1 MYKQPF
7 LPSLPRSRTFRGG
20 ITEVLSFIRNSIEDL
35 LTKRAIV
42 YTIDNSAG
50 GRSFPSALMV
60 LDEDELERIKDKKE
74 SEGKIR

>member
-1 MYKQPF
+1 MYKQSF
-7 LPSLPRSRTFRGG
+7 LPNLPRSRKFKGG
-20 ITEVLSFIRNSIEDL
+20 IVEVLNFVRDGIEDL

-60 LDEDELERIKDKKE
+60 MDEDEIERIKDNKE